1 MLVCFDIKF
10 MRLDQNHVGLARQA
24 SPFLRFLCSRYQMTH
39 GILYI
44 SSALHTKRERV
55 KKKRHRNQYKPSEKP
70 GKFIITEENEVD
82 LAQMTQKC

>member
-55 KKKRHRNQYKPSEKP
+55 KKRHTNQYKPSKQPE
-70 GKFIITEENEVD
+70 KFIIHEENEVA
-82 LAQMTQKC
+82 LAQMAQKF